1 MNRAI
6 KSVHLRYFAILR
18 EQRGLASE
26 AVETNAPTA
35 KDLYEELQKTHGFKL
50 NCNNLR
56 VAVNDRFVNWSEEL
70 KNNDTVVFLP
80 PVSGG

>member
-26 AVETNAPTA
+26 AVETIAPTA
-35 KDLYEELQKTHGFKL
+35 KDLYEELQNTHGFNL